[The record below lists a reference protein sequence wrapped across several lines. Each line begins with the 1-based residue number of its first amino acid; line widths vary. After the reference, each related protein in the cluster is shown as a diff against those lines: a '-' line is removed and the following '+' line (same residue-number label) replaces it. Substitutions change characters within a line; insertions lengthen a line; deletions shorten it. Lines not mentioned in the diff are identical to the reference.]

1 MYFISALFQ
10 TLGIT
15 WGTLALVALVGAALW
30 YVWEN
35 GLERAWHDYQRWEKR
50 NPILKK
56 RKKNKR

>member
-1 MYFISALFQ
+1 MDLVSALYR

-35 GLERAWHDYQRWEKR
+35 GLERMWTDYQRWEKR
-50 NPILKK
+50 NPILKR